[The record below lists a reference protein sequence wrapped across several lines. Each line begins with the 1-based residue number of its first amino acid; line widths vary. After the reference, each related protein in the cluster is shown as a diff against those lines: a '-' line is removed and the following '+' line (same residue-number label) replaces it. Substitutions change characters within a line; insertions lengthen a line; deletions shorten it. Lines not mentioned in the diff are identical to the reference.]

1 MGMIKKIRRQDSGW
15 KQAAGCSGE
24 TSINLSNEIFDF
36 LSYGMVDSGEE
47 CGITFRIYKQD
58 YIDALDF
65 IKSQLPLYRSTSR
78 VSCKIEADNPIFEK
92 LADSI
97 MNFFGEEDSK
107 VYTVTMYRRK
117 DGRIY
122 LKNLKQKG
130 FTIRDYLVEFSSALD
145 FEMGEDCFDL
155 RLIPFYI

>member
-24 TSINLSNEIFDF
+24 TSINLSNEIFEF
-36 LSYGMVDSGEE
+36 LSYGLVDSGEE

-65 IKSQLPLYRSTSR
+65 IKSQLPLYRSTSKE
-78 VSCKIEADNPIFEK
+78 SIKIEADNLIFEK
-92 LADSI
+92 LEDSI
-97 MNFFGEEDSK
+97 VNFFGEERSK

-145 FEMGEDCFDL
+145 FEMGEDCFEL
-155 RLIPFYI
+155 RLIPFYV

>member
-1 MGMIKKIRRQDSGW
+1 MGMIKRIRRQDSGW

-36 LSYGMVDSGEE
+36 LSYGMVDFGEE

-78 VSCKIEADNPIFEK
+78 ESLMIETGNPIFEK
-92 LADSI
+92 MTVSLEK
-97 MNFFGEEDSK
+97 FFGDRENKE
-107 VYTVTMYRRK
+107 YTVTMYRRK

-122 LKNLKQKG
+122 LKNLKQNG
-130 FTIRDYLVEFSSALD
+130 FSIRNYLVEFSSALD
-145 FEMGEDCFDL
+145 FEMGEDCFEL
-155 RLIPFYI
+155 RLIPFYV